1 MSSPITLSV
10 PAMTCG
16 HCASTIR
23 KAIQGLGLPEAQVDL
38 KAREVRVDAPAS
50 AVPGILAAL
59 SAEGYPAT
67 AL

>member
-16 HCASTIR
+16 HCVSTIR
-23 KAIQGLGLPEAQVDL
+23 KTLQGLGFAEAQIDL
-38 KAREVRVDAPAS
+38 KARELRIEAPAS
-50 AVPGILAAL
+50 AVPGVLAAL

-67 AL
+67 TL